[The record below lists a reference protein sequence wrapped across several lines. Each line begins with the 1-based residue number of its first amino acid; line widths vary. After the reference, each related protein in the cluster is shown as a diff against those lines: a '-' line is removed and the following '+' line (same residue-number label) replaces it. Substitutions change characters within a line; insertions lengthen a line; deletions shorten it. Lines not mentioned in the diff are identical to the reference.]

1 MEIENGAFAKKEVFW
16 VSGSGFPAEA
26 DVVVE
31 IDGVEPRLD
40 VFASLGVLPNV
51 FGKKG
56 QSFAITFRS
65 PLFHVTGPGFDF
77 PRGARRLGIGVDP
90 FKDFTVAF
98 PGRQLLRKGF
108 EIEPEEPDEVLVGRR
123 VVIVFAVF
131 PGELCATFVEN
142 ARQ

>member
-16 VSGSGFPAEA
+16 VSGSCFPAEA

-31 IDGVEPRLD
+31 IDGVEPRPD

-56 QSFAITFRS
+56 LSFAITFRS

-77 PRGARRLGIGVDP
+77 PRSARRLGIGVDP
-90 FKDFTVAF
+90 FK
-98 PGRQLLRKGF
+98 P
-108 EIEPEEPDEVLVGRR
+108 
-123 VVIVFAVF
+123 VFN
-131 PGELCATFVEN
+131 TSKT
-142 ARQ
+142 